1 MNGFLTRAATA
12 VVFVAVM
19 MGGMLYG
26 RTSYLV
32 LFTLISALCTSEFV
46 QVTAAWRT
54 APRSIERI
62 DSTLAVVI
70 NVMISLVAALAVMGR
85 VGPEWMLGP
94 ALLILLFPAIEL
106 FAPGERPFVHIGLY
120 VTAVVLIGLPF
131 AGLHLAVMP
140 EGIYRPGV
148 MVACIGLV
156 WIYDAAAYVS
166 GSLVGRTPLFKR
178 HSPKKTVEGIVGGA
192 VILVVIGVVVA
203 PLVAPAVSRW
213 HWLAITL
220 IISVTAV
227 FGDLIESM
235 LKRSLHIKD
244 TGHIMPGHGGFLD
257 RFDAFLYSI
266 PFVTAY
272 MVLFVH

>member
-1 MNGFLTRAATA
+1 MSGFLTRAATA

-85 VGPEWMLGP
+85 VAPEWMLGP

-120 VTAVVLIGLPF
+120 VTAVVMIGLPF

-140 EGIYRPGV
+140 EGIYHPGV

-192 VILVVIGVVVA
+192 AILVAIGVIVA
-203 PLVAPAVSRW
+203 PLVAPAVPRW

-266 PFVTAY
+266 PFVTVY